1 MPPLSEVLLKQG
13 PSMVWLDHAGAQ
25 QAVPM
30 RELARDVQR
39 RLDENQQDA
48 QRYRWLKRYCG
59 FGIRKNGVHELTVS
73 FSMVQPDSIHQ
84 LDAAIDA
91 AMKEQE

>member
-13 PSMVWLDHAGAQ
+13 PSMVWLDHTGTQ

-30 RELARDVQR
+30 RELANDVQR
-39 RLDENQQDA
+39 RLDEHYQDA

-59 FGIRKNGVHELTVS
+59 FGIRKNGVHELTV
-73 FSMVQPDSIHQ
+73 FFNLAHPDGIHQ
-84 LDAAIDA
+84 LDAAIDM
-91 AMKEQE
+91 AMKELE